1 MSDNEEE
8 RHSYKIIILH
18 GPDNFA
24 QWELSIGT
32 TLLGKGLLDCISTDV
47 PLGLPVKEAA
57 KEKFRYGKAFAVRK
71 SHIERRTR
79 NLERFCSLAERSL
92 SRPSS
97 SCSQSYD

>member
-8 RHSYKIIILH
+8 RLSCKTIILH

-47 PLGLPVKEAA
+47 PLGLPMKEAA
-57 KEKFRYGKAFAVRK
+57 KEKFRYGKAFAVVVQ
-71 SHIERRTR
+71 
-79 NLERFCSLAERSL
+79 SLSGVVQQSIQYRSL
-92 SRPSS
+92 NHLTESETGLGRG
-97 SCSQSYD
+97 